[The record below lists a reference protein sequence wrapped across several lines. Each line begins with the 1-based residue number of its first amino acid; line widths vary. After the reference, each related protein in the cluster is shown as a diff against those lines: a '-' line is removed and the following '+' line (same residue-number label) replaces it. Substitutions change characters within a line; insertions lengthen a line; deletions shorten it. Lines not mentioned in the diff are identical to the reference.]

1 MPSVPYLQPLVA
13 PLRFL
18 AQSDFTRLSTVKGL
32 EGLVQTALAGARA
45 SGTGNDVR
53 LLERV
58 AQALLRGGPE
68 SREALRALA
77 PRVREA
83 EAASQAVPAGA
94 PAGTRAVA
102 GRGAAGGGASKVE
115 AGRRA
120 VSARSTSA
128 GTGGHPGPVP
138 SRNESSGARPGFSG
152 PAGPTS
158 PEPPMV
164 EAPAVPPPKG
174 TSPRS
179 LGVPGPSSAEG
190 TAVEPP
196 LRSPSSSPA
205 RASTRHR
212 GRALGGAQPGLLDE
226 PRPTRSRTRKPARS
240 RPRSPG
246 PDEEVAR
253 PVVAAPSRGP
263 LAQPIGGS
271 GIRVPPRLVEVLS
284 RKGLQRVGD
293 LLFLLPRTYEDR
305 RTLSTLRELRPGE
318 RGVAVGTV
326 RMARDLMIRPG
337 KRGFQAVL
345 ADETGSIAL
354 TWFQSGPWMKSRVP
368 VGKRLIVSGEL
379 RATAGGREM
388 VHPEIEPAEEGSG
401 PSLHVGRVVPI
412 YPGFERHEQR
422 QVRTL
427 VARVAAAHLGAVE
440 DPLPPELR
448 RRLALPSL
456 AEALAR
462 IHQPAPDDDLAA
474 LEDHRSPAHRRLAF
488 DELFLL
494 QLGLALRR
502 QGVKHEPGIAF
513 HVDGERLARARGLLP
528 FTLTRAQAR
537 AVAEIGRDMAQPEPM
552 HRLLQGDVGSGKTAV
567 AVVAAA
573 LAVEDGWQVA
583 LMAPTEILAA
593 QHHATF
599 ARLFGPAGV
608 EVTLVTGGGTPAE
621 KRRARASVESGR
633 TRIAVGTQALI
644 QEGLAFHRL
653 GLVLIDEQHRF
664 GVLQRQA
671 LGHKGRRPDV
681 LVMTATPIPRTL
693 AMTLYGDLDLSVLDE
708 LPPGRTPI
716 TTRVATPPRQPEVW
730 EAVELELRKGRQAY
744 VLYPLVE
751 ASEKVDLADAT
762 RGAEELRAR
771 WPHRRVELLHGRLKQ
786 EEKDAVM
793 HAFRKGRVDA
803 LVCTTVVEV
812 GVDVANAS
820 VMVIQHAERFGL
832 SQLHQLRGRVGRG
845 AAASFCYLL
854 PSFAGGADAR
864 ARLEVLEQSTDGFV
878 IAERDLEF
886 RGEGEFLGTKQS
898 GLPELSVAKLG
909 RDQALS
915 AVAAEEARAIAAT
928 DSRLTR
934 PEHRGLHRA
943 LEERWEGKLSL
954 AQVG

>member
-1 MPSVPYLQPLVA
+1 MPSAPYLQPLVA

-18 AQSDFTRLSTVKGL
+18 AQSDFARVSTVKGL
-32 EGLVQTALAGARA
+32 EGLVRTALDGARA
-45 SGTGNDVR
+45 ARSGADVQ

-58 AQALLRGGPE
+58 ARALERGGPE
-68 SREALRALA
+68 SPQEALRALA
-77 PRVREA
+77 PRVRDAGAAVSDAARAPAPSVAPRVGSGTGPAEEA
-83 EAASQAVPAGA
+83 GPRAPAPARGAAAAVPAAASSA
-94 PAGTRAVA
+94 P
-102 GRGAAGGGASKVE
+102 SS
-115 AGRRA
+115 RR
-120 VSARSTSA
+120 
-128 GTGGHPGPVP
+128 
-138 SRNESSGARPGFSG
+138 
-152 PAGPTS
+152 
-158 PEPPMV
+158 EPLG
-164 EAPAVPPPKG
+164 PPPRVSG
-174 TSPRS
+174 T
-179 LGVPGPSSAEG
+179 
-190 TAVEPP
+190 
-196 LRSPSSSPA
+196 SPSSSTSTAGSAPSPGPEGPPSETR
-205 RASTRHR
+205 RAAVR
-212 GRALGGAQPGLLDE
+212 GRARAQGKLLEE
-226 PRPTRSRTRKPARS
+226 PRAKRSRRAARKS
-240 RPRSPG
+240 
-246 PDEEVAR
+246 EELDPEEELAR
-253 PVVAAPSRGP
+253 PAVAAPSRGP
-263 LAQPIGGS
+263 LSQPIGGS
-271 GIRVPPRLVEVLS
+271 GIRVPPRLVEGLS
-284 RKGLQRVGD
+284 RKGLERVGD

-305 RTLSTLRELRPGE
+305 RRLSTLRELRPGE

-326 RMARDLMIRPG
+326 RMARELMIRPG

-345 ADETGSIAL
+345 ADDTGSIAL

-379 RATAGGREM
+379 RATPGGREM
-388 VHPEIEPAEEGSG
+388 VHPEIEPADEARG
-401 PSLHVGRVVPI
+401 PSLHTGRVVPV

-422 QVRTL
+422 QVREL
-427 VARVAAAHLGAVE
+427 VARVAAAHLASVD
-440 DPLPPELR
+440 DPLPPALR
-448 RRLALPSL
+448 ERLGLPPL
-456 AEALAR
+456 AQALAR
-462 IHQPAPDDDLAA
+462 IHQPGPDDDLGA
-474 LEDHRSPAHRRLAF
+474 LEQHRSPAHRRLAF

-494 QLGLALRR
+494 HLGLALRR

-513 HVDGERLARARGLLP
+513 RVDGDRLARARGLLP

-537 AVAEIGRDMAQPEPM
+537 AVAEIGRDMARPEPM

-567 AVVAAA
+567 AAVSAA

-599 ARLFGPAGV
+599 ARVFANASV
-608 EVTLVTGGGTPAE
+608 EVTLVTGSGTGSE
-621 KRRARASVESGR
+621 KRRAREAVESGR
-633 TRIAVGTQALI
+633 AAIAVGTQALI
-644 QEGLAFHRL
+644 QEGIAFDRL

-716 TTRVATPPRQPEVW
+716 TTRVATPPRHPEVW

-751 ASEKVDLADAT
+751 ASEKVDMADAT
-762 RGAEELRAR
+762 RGAEELQAR

-786 EEKDAVM
+786 EEKDTVM
-793 HAFRKGRVDA
+793 DAFRAGRVDV

-820 VMVIQHAERFGL
+820 VMVIQNAERFGL

-854 PSFAGGADAR
+854 PSFAGGPDAR
-864 ARLEVLEQSTDGFV
+864 ERLEVLEQSTDGFV
-878 IAERDLEF
+878 IAEKDLEL
-886 RGEGEFLGTKQS
+886 RGPGEFLGTRQS
-898 GLPELSVAKLG
+898 GLPELSVANLA

-915 AVAAEEARAIAAT
+915 AVAAEEAKAIAAA
-928 DSRLTR
+928 DPRLAR
-934 PEHRGLHRA
+934 PEHRGLLRA

-954 AQVG
+954 ARVG

>member
-1 MPSVPYLQPLVA
+1 MPSASYLQPLVA

-18 AQSDFTRLSTVKGL
+18 AQSDFARLSTVKGL
-32 EGLVQTALAGARA
+32 DRLVKTALEGAKAAR
-45 SGTGNDVR
+45 SGSDVQ

-58 AQALLRGGPE
+58 AQALERGGAE
-68 SREALRALA
+68 SSQEALRALA

-83 EAASQAVPAGA
+83 EASSRA
-94 PAGTRAVA
+94 PEAPQPPPT
-102 GRGAAGGGASKVE
+102 AARHEVEGG
-115 AGRRA
+115 
-120 VSARSTSA
+120 ARSTSTRA
-128 GTGGHPGPVP
+128 AP
-138 SRNESSGARPGFSG
+138 SPTSARSSLAAESRSTEASRRSGAARE
-152 PAGPTS
+152 S
-158 PEPPMV
+158 PEPTG
-164 EAPAVPPPKG
+164 AAVPSGAASEKTGAAARRRKG
-174 TSPRS
+174 RTQGS
-179 LGVPGPSSAEG
+179 
-190 TAVEPP
+190 
-196 LRSPSSSPA
+196 
-205 RASTRHR
+205 
-212 GRALGGAQPGLLDE
+212 LLDE
-226 PRPTRSRTRKPARS
+226 PRPGRRKARS
-240 RPRSPG
+240 ARASPE
-246 PDEEVAR
+246 PEVEEVAR
-253 PVVAAPSRGP
+253 PIAAAPRQGP
-263 LAQPIGGS
+263 LSQPIGGS
-271 GIRVPPRLVEVLS
+271 GIRVPPRLVEGLNK
-284 RKGLQRVGD
+284 KGLERVGD

-305 RTLSTLRELRPGE
+305 RRLSTLRELRPGE

-379 RATAGGREM
+379 RATPGGREM
-388 VHPEIEPAEEGSG
+388 VHPEIEPADEGSG
-401 PSLHVGRVVPI
+401 PSLHTGRIVPV

-422 QVRTL
+422 QVRAL
-427 VARVAAAHLGAVE
+427 VARVAAMHLGAVE
-440 DPLPPELR
+440 DPLPEELR

-456 AEALAR
+456 GEALAR
-462 IHQPAPDDDLAA
+462 IHQPGSDEDLAS

-494 QLGLALRR
+494 HLGMALRR

-513 HVDGERLARARGLLP
+513 QVDGDRLAKARALLP

-537 AVAEIGRDMAQPEPM
+537 AVAEIGRDMARPEPM

-567 AVVAAA
+567 AAVAAA
-573 LAVEDGWQVA
+573 LAVENGWQVA

-599 ARLFGPAGV
+599 ARVLGKAGV
-608 EVTLVTGGGTPAE
+608 EVTLVTGSGTGSE
-621 KRRARASVESGR
+621 KRRAREAVESGR
-633 TRIAVGTQALI
+633 ARVVVGTQALI
-644 QEGLAFHRL
+644 QEGIAFEKL

-716 TTRVATPPRQPEVW
+716 TTRVATANRQPEVW

-751 ASEKVDLADAT
+751 ASEKIDLADAT
-762 RGAEELRAR
+762 RGAEELQAR
-771 WPHRRVELLHGRLKQ
+771 WSHRRVQLLHGRLKQ

-793 HAFRKGRVDA
+793 AAFRRGEVDVV
-803 LVCTTVVEV
+803 VCTTVVEV

-820 VMVIQHAERFGL
+820 VMVIQNAERFGL

-854 PSFAGGADAR
+854 PSFASGPDAR
-864 ARLEVLEQSTDGFV
+864 TRLEVLEQSTDGFV
-878 IAERDLEF
+878 IAEKDLEL
-886 RGEGEFLGTKQS
+886 RGPGEFLGTRQS
-898 GLPELSVAKLG
+898 GLPELSVANLA

-915 AVAAEEARAIAAT
+915 AVAAEEAKAIAAA
-928 DSRLTR
+928 DPRLRR
-934 PEHRGLHRA
+934 PEHQGLLRA
-943 LEERWEGKLSL
+943 LEERWEGRLSL
-954 AQVG
+954 ARVG

>member
-1 MPSVPYLQPLVA
+1 MPSAPYLQPLVA

-18 AQSDFTRLSTVKGL
+18 AQSDFARLSTVKGL
-32 EGLVQTALAGARA
+32 EGLVRTALEGARA
-45 SGTGNDVR
+45 ARSGADVQ

-58 AQALLRGGPE
+58 ARALERGGPE
-68 SREALRALA
+68 SPQDALRALA
-77 PRVREA
+77 PRVRDAGTGRSEPLPA
-83 EAASQAVPAGA
+83 PAAPTASLPAPAPTTATGAAASAGA
-94 PAGTRAVA
+94 SEIESTAGTRPPARR
-102 GRGAAGGGASKVE
+102 RGARAQGSLLVEPGGKDRR
-115 AGRRA
+115 RRA
-120 VSARSTSA
+120 ARKA
-128 GTGGHPGPVP
+128 
-138 SRNESSGARPGFSG
+138 EE
-152 PAGPTS
+152 
-158 PEPPMV
+158 PEP
-164 EAPAVPPPKG
+164 E
-174 TSPRS
+174 
-179 LGVPGPSSAEG
+179 
-190 TAVEPP
+190 
-196 LRSPSSSPA
+196 
-205 RASTRHR
+205 
-212 GRALGGAQPGLLDE
+212 
-226 PRPTRSRTRKPARS
+226 
-240 RPRSPG
+240 
-246 PDEEVAR
+246 EEVAR
-253 PVVAAPSRGP
+253 PISAAPRRGP

-271 GIRVPPRLVEVLS
+271 GIRVPPRLVEGLN
-284 RKGLQRVGD
+284 RKGLERVGD
-293 LLFLLPRTYEDR
+293 LLFLLPRAYEDR
-305 RTLSTLRELRPGE
+305 RRLSTLRELRPGE

-379 RATAGGREM
+379 RATASGREM
-388 VHPEIEPAEEGSG
+388 VHPEIEPADEGRG
-401 PSLHVGRVVPI
+401 PSLHTGRIVPV

-422 QVRTL
+422 QVREL
-427 VARVAAAHLGAVE
+427 VARVAAAHLAAVE

-448 RRLALPSL
+448 ERLGLPPL

-462 IHQPAPDDDLAA
+462 IHQPAPDDDLEA
-474 LEDHRSPAHRRLAF
+474 LEQHRSPAHRRLAF

-494 QLGLALRR
+494 HLGLALRR
-502 QGVKHEPGIAF
+502 QEVKHEPGIAF
-513 HVDGERLARARGLLP
+513 RVDGERLARARGLLP

-537 AVAEIGRDMAQPEPM
+537 AVAEIGRDMARPEPM

-567 AVVAAA
+567 AAVAAA

-599 ARLFGPAGV
+599 ARVFGQTDV
-608 EVTLVTGGGTPAE
+608 EVALVTGTGSGGE
-621 KRRARASVESGR
+621 KRRAREAVESGR
-633 TRIAVGTQALI
+633 ARIAVGTQALI
-644 QEGLAFHRL
+644 QESIAFEQL

-671 LGHKGRRPDV
+671 LGQKGRRPDV

-716 TTRVATPPRQPEVW
+716 TTRVATPPRHPEVW

-751 ASEKVDLADAT
+751 ASEKIDLADAT
-762 RGAEELRAR
+762 RGAEELQVR

-786 EEKDAVM
+786 EEKDGVM
-793 HAFRKGRVDA
+793 DAFRTGRVDV

-820 VMVIQHAERFGL
+820 VMVIQNAERFGL

-845 AAASFCYLL
+845 AAASYCYLL
-854 PSFAGGADAR
+854 PSFAGGPDAR
-864 ARLEVLEQSTDGFV
+864 ERLEVLEQSTDGFV
-878 IAERDLEF
+878 IAEKDLEL
-886 RGEGEFLGTKQS
+886 RGPGEFLGTRQS
-898 GLPELSVAKLG
+898 GLPELSVANLA

-915 AVAAEEARAIAAT
+915 AVAAEEAKTIAAA
-928 DSRLTR
+928 DPRLAR
-934 PEHRGLHRA
+934 PQHRGLLRA

-954 AQVG
+954 ARVG

>member
-1 MPSVPYLQPLVA
+1 MPSASYLQPLVA

-18 AQSDFTRLSTVKGL
+18 AQSDFARLSTVKGL
-32 EGLVQTALAGARA
+32 EGLVRKALEGARA
-45 SGTGNDVR
+45 ARSGADVQ

-58 AQALLRGGPE
+58 ARALEQGGPD
-68 SREALRALA
+68 SPQEALRALA

-83 EAASQAVPAGA
+83 AGPTEGIGRPVSKERRAREPASARDSVGATLPRAPDPARTQASSALPLAAPT
-94 PAGTRAVA
+94 GTRASTGPTA
-102 GRGAAGGGASKVE
+102 PSTP
-115 AGRRA
+115 RA
-120 VSARSTSA
+120 PT
-128 GTGGHPGPVP
+128 PDVP
-138 SRNESSGARPGFSG
+138 S
-152 PAGPTS
+152 
-158 PEPPMV
+158 PPS
-164 EAPAVPPPKG
+164 A
-174 TSPRS
+174 SPRRRK
-179 LGVPGPSSAEG
+179 PRAQG
-190 TAVEPP
+190 T
-196 LRSPSSSPA
+196 
-205 RASTRHR
+205 
-212 GRALGGAQPGLLDE
+212 LLDE
-226 PRPTRSRTRKPARS
+226 PRKPGRKARTSARAA
-240 RPRSPG
+240 PETPEG
-246 PDEEVAR
+246 EVAR
-253 PVVAAPSRGP
+253 PMSAAPRRGP

-271 GIRVPPRLVEVLS
+271 GIRVPPRLVEGLN

-293 LLFLLPRTYEDR
+293 LLFLLPRAYEDR
-305 RTLSTLRELRPGE
+305 RRLSTLRELRPGE

-379 RATAGGREM
+379 RAAPGGREM
-388 VHPEIEPAEEGSG
+388 VHPEIEPADEGRG
-401 PSLHVGRVVPI
+401 PSLHTGRIVPI

-422 QVRTL
+422 QVREL
-427 VARVAAAHLGAVE
+427 VAKVAAAHLGSVD
-440 DPLPPELR
+440 DPLPEALR
-448 RRLALPSL
+448 ERLALPRL
-456 AEALAR
+456 AHALAR

-474 LEDHRSPAHRRLAF
+474 LDQHRSPAHRRLAF

-494 QLGLALRR
+494 HLGLALRR

-513 HVDGERLARARGLLP
+513 RVDGDRLSRARGLLP

-537 AVAEIGRDMAQPEPM
+537 AVAEIGRDMSRPEPM

-567 AVVAAA
+567 AAVAAA

-599 ARLFGPAGV
+599 ARVFRQAEV
-608 EVTLVTGGGTPAE
+608 EVTLVTGGGTSSE
-621 KRRARASVESGR
+621 KRRAREAVESGR
-633 TRIAVGTQALI
+633 ARIAVGTQALI
-644 QEGLAFHRL
+644 QEGTAFQRL

-716 TTRVATPPRQPEVW
+716 TTRVATRPRQPEVW
-730 EAVELELRKGRQAY
+730 EAVEIELRQGRQAY

-751 ASEKVDLADAT
+751 ASEKIDLADAT
-762 RGAEELRAR
+762 RGAEELQAR
-771 WPHRRVELLHGRLKQ
+771 WPHRRVQLLHGRMKQ
-786 EEKDAVM
+786 EEKDGVM
-793 HAFRKGRVDA
+793 NGFRTGQVDV

-820 VMVIQHAERFGL
+820 VMVIQNAERFGL

-854 PSFAGGADAR
+854 PSFASGPDAR
-864 ARLEVLEQSTDGFV
+864 ERLEVLEQSTDGFV
-878 IAERDLEF
+878 IAEKDLEL
-886 RGEGEFLGTKQS
+886 RGPGEFLGTRQS
-898 GLPELSVAKLG
+898 GVPELSVANLA

-915 AVAAEEARAIAAT
+915 AVAAEEAKAIAAE
-928 DSRLTR
+928 DPRLAR
-934 PEHRGLHRA
+934 PENRGLLLA

-954 AQVG
+954 ARVG

>member
-1 MPSVPYLQPLVA
+1 MPSASYLQPLVA

-18 AQSDFTRLSTVKGL
+18 AQSDFARLSKVKGL
-32 EGLVQTALAGARA
+32 DALVRAALEGARA
-45 SGTGNDVR
+45 ARSGSDVQ

-58 AQALLRGGPE
+58 ARALEREGPE
-68 SREALRALA
+68 SQQQALRALA
-77 PRVREA
+77 PRVRDVGLA
-83 EAASQAVPAGA
+83 PTPGRAAPVAAAQGPVDPGGAGA
-94 PAGTRAVA
+94 PDA
-102 GRGAAGGGASKVE
+102 RG
-115 AGRRA
+115 GRRIA
-120 VSARSTSA
+120 GDSARSRAAPSSA
-128 GTGGHPGPVP
+128 SPGPGRPHGSEQP
-138 SRNESSGARPGFSG
+138 SLASRTPPTALRTPPASRGLPARHLEAGPIDRPGRPV
-152 PAGPTS
+152 PAPGRTDRQ
-158 PEPPMV
+158 
-164 EAPAVPPPKG
+164 APAEGSAAIPG
-174 TSPRS
+174 
-179 LGVPGPSSAEG
+179 PGPSVTRPAKRARPPGPPSLVDESAG
-190 TAVEPP
+190 
-196 LRSPSSSPA
+196 PA
-205 RASTRHR
+205 R
-212 GRALGGAQPGLLDE
+212 
-226 PRPTRSRTRKPARS
+226 RTRRSVRARA
-240 RPRSPG
+240 PKAEP
-246 PDEEVAR
+246 EEVAR
-253 PVVAAPSRGP
+253 PTAAAPSRGP
-263 LAQPIGGS
+263 LWQPLGAG
-271 GIRVPPRLVEVLS
+271 GIRVPPRLVEALNK
-284 RKGLQRVGD
+284 KGLQRVGD

-305 RTLSTLRELRPGE
+305 RRLSTLRELRPGE

-345 ADETGSIAL
+345 ADDTGSIAL

-401 PSLHVGRVVPI
+401 PSLHTGRIVPV

-422 QVRTL
+422 QVRAL

-440 DPLPPELR
+440 DPLPDDLR
-448 RRLALPSL
+448 QRLALPRL

-474 LEDHRSPAHRRLAF
+474 LEQHRSPAHRRLAF

-494 QLGLALRR
+494 HLGLALRR

-537 AVAEIGRDMAQPEPM
+537 AVAEIGRDMARPEPM

-567 AVVAAA
+567 AAVAAA

-599 ARLFGPAGV
+599 ARVFGPAAV
-608 EVTLVTGGGTPAE
+608 EVTLVTGSGTGSE
-621 KRRARASVESGR
+621 KRRAREALESGR
-633 TRIAVGTQALI
+633 ARIAVGTQALI
-644 QEGLAFHRL
+644 QEGIAFERL

-716 TTRVATPPRQPEVW
+716 TTRVATPSRQPEVW
-730 EAVELELRKGRQAY
+730 EAVELELRRGRQAY

-751 ASEKVDLADAT
+751 ASEKIDLADAT
-762 RGAEELRAR
+762 RGAAEFQGR

-786 EEKDAVM
+786 EDKDQVM
-793 HAFRKGRVDA
+793 DAFRTGEVDVM
-803 LVCTTVVEV
+803 VCTTVVEV

-820 VMVIQHAERFGL
+820 VMVIQNAERFGL

-854 PSFAGGADAR
+854 PSPAGGPDAR
-864 ARLEVLEQSTDGFV
+864 GRLEVLEQSTDGFV
-878 IAERDLEF
+878 IAEKDLEF
-886 RGEGEFLGTKQS
+886 RGPGEFLGTRQS
-898 GLPELSVAKLG
+898 GLPELSVANLA

-915 AVAAEEARAIAAT
+915 AVAAEEAKAIAAA
-928 DSRLTR
+928 DPRLTR
-934 PEHRGLHRA
+934 PEHRGLLRA

-954 AQVG
+954 ARVG

>member
-1 MPSVPYLQPLVA
+1 MPSAPYLQPLIA

-18 AQSDFTRLSTVKGL
+18 AQSDFVRLSTVKGL
-32 EGLVQTALAGARA
+32 EGLVRMALEGARA
-45 SGTGNDVR
+45 ARSGTDVQ

-58 AQALLRGGPE
+58 ARALEHEGRE
-68 SREALRALA
+68 SAQEALRALA

-83 EAASQAVPAGA
+83 AALAGSGGEGA
-94 PAGTRAVA
+94 PAAPGASPRA
-102 GRGAAGGGASKVE
+102 RQPRERPGGGAS
-115 AGRRA
+115 AASRPA
-120 VSARSTSA
+120 S
-128 GTGGHPGPVP
+128 GG
-138 SRNESSGARPGFSG
+138 A
-152 PAGPTS
+152 PATS
-158 PEPPMV
+158 P
-164 EAPAVPPPKG
+164 APAASPPTAPARRRKG
-174 TSPRS
+174 RAQGTLLEEPRKPRRKERTSPRAA
-179 LGVPGPSSAEG
+179 PGTPE
-190 TAVEPP
+190 
-196 LRSPSSSPA
+196 
-205 RASTRHR
+205 
-212 GRALGGAQPGLLDE
+212 
-226 PRPTRSRTRKPARS
+226 
-240 RPRSPG
+240 
-246 PDEEVAR
+246 EEVAR
-253 PVVAAPSRGP
+253 PSSAAPRRGA

-271 GIRVPPRLVEVLS
+271 GIRVPPRLVEGLN

-293 LLFLLPRTYEDR
+293 LLLLLPRTYEDR
-305 RTLSTLRELRPGE
+305 RRLSTLRELRPGE
-318 RGVAVGTV
+318 RGVVVGTI
-326 RMARDLMIRPG
+326 RMARDLMLRPG

-345 ADETGSIAL
+345 ADDTGSIAL

-379 RATAGGREM
+379 RATPGGREM
-388 VHPEIEPAEEGSG
+388 VHPELEPADEGRG
-401 PSLHVGRVVPI
+401 PSLHTGRIVPI

-422 QVRTL
+422 QVREL
-427 VARVAAAHLGAVE
+427 IARVAAAHLGSVE
-440 DPLPPELR
+440 DPLPDALR
-448 RRLALPSL
+448 ERLALPGL
-456 AEALAR
+456 AQALAR
-462 IHQPAPDDDLAA
+462 IHQPAPDDDLGV
-474 LEDHRSPAHRRLAF
+474 LDEHRSPAHRRLAF

-494 QLGLALRR
+494 HLGLALRR

-513 HVDGERLARARGLLP
+513 HVDGERLSRARGLLP

-537 AVAEIGRDMAQPEPM
+537 AVAEIGRDMSRPEPM

-567 AVVAAA
+567 AAVAAA

-599 ARLFGPAGV
+599 ARVFRQANV
-608 EVTLVTGGGTPAE
+608 EVTLVTGGGTGGE
-621 KRRARASVESGR
+621 KRRAREAVESGR
-633 TRIAVGTQALI
+633 ARIAVGTQALI
-644 QEGLAFHRL
+644 QEGIAFERL

-716 TTRVATPPRQPEVW
+716 TTRVATRTRQPEVW
-730 EAVELELRKGRQAY
+730 EAVEIELRQGRQAY

-751 ASEKVDLADAT
+751 ESEKIDLADAT
-762 RGAEELRAR
+762 RGAEELQAR
-771 WPHRRVELLHGRLKQ
+771 WPHHRVHLLHGRMKQ

-793 HAFRKGRVDA
+793 EGFRAGKVDV

-820 VMVIQHAERFGL
+820 VMVIQNAERFGL

-854 PSFAGGADAR
+854 PSYASGADAR
-864 ARLEVLEQSTDGFV
+864 ERLEVLEQSTDGFV
-878 IAERDLEF
+878 IAEKDLEL
-886 RGEGEFLGTKQS
+886 RGPGEFLGTRQS
-898 GLPELSVAKLG
+898 GLPELSVANLA

-915 AVAAEEARAIAAT
+915 AVASEEARAIAAE
-928 DSRLTR
+928 DPRLAR
-934 PEHRGLHRA
+934 PEHRGLRVA

-954 AQVG
+954 ARVG